1 MSHSSDVIADVRSVP
16 EASATN
22 SKAII
27 RCSEQRSPSLRY
39 REFAHRQ
46 LNPFMSSP
54 KETNLFQTIK
64 SLSLQRWPWLLLVA
78 VALALDGTALTLQ
91 HVFNVL
97 PCNECIRFRLGVLG
111 VGIAGLLGALAPR
124 VPAFR
129 LAGLAVW
136 MGAMGWSLY
145 RANLLLNL
153 ERVAREGGATGC
165 ARFKGFPSWL
175 ALDAW
180 VPAMFEPRAMCG
192 DVSWTFLG
200 QSVTFWIWVALWGL
214 ALTAALVLVA
224 QKMAT
229 FPAPAVGDTPGLR
242 LEH

>member
-1 MSHSSDVIADVRSVP
+1 M
-16 EASATN
+16 
-22 SKAII
+22 
-27 RCSEQRSPSLRY
+27 
-39 REFAHRQ
+39 
-46 LNPFMSSP
+46 
-54 KETNLFQTIK
+54 FQTIK
-64 SLSLQRWPWLLLVA
+64 SLSLQRWPWLLLAA

-91 HVFNVL
+91 HVFNVP
-97 PCNECIRFRLGVLG
+97 PCNECIYIRLGVLG
-111 VGIAGLLGALAPR
+111 VGVAGLLGALAPR

-136 MGAMGWSLY
+136 MGALGWSLY

-153 ERVAREGGATGC
+153 ERVVREGGATGC

-180 VPAMFEPRAMCG
+180 LPAMFEPRAMCG

-200 QSVTFWIWVALWGL
+200 QSVTFWIWVALWCL

-224 QKMAT
+224 QKMT
-229 FPAPAVGDTPGLR
+229 VFPAPAVDDSPGFR
-242 LEH
+242 PER